1 MRQKK
6 TIFISILI
14 IFLANIALV
23 WPLFL
28 GGYTREMGSI
38 ESVFIADAR
47 FILENFPHLSWN
59 PYWYAGFPFH
69 LFYTPLLPA
78 LMALLHFLV
87 PVVSIAS
94 WYRILIGL
102 FYAATPVSFYF
113 LVRFLTGKSLVGF
126 LAALVFSFWPS
137 LSYLLPQVGGMAGI
151 YNGAPWR
158 FLTLILYGEG
168 GHIVGLFFLPLA
180 LLFFIKAVRE
190 ASWRNV
196 FLASLMIGLLAL
208 TNMIALIGFGVMVA
222 IVLAV
227 ELLAGEAL
235 RKLGRATVVLLFSFG
250 LSAFWFNL
258 SFVKASLSI
267 GTGGVAGGV
276 GGVYLPLLPF
286 IFLAVPVLFFVSIVA
301 RSEKFR
307 LLLIAFGWVAVF
319 FAAAYFWFNGQNML
333 LPQPNRYFPEMDMG
347 VAIITTVILSF
358 ILEHFFTS
366 KLTIFRYAIYLVLA
380 IGVFYWPWKY
390 YQAVWNLSQPNT
402 HISQTAE
409 YQTAQWLK
417 DHTRGERIYASG
429 TTAFWLN
436 TFTNIP
442 QLRGGNDGVANPWIL
457 HGVYQINTGENA
469 PKGKEGLPAID
480 WLRAFNVSYLVVN
493 TPSSPVA
500 YHDFKF
506 PERFLQIAGVEEIG
520 KVGGDI
526 IYQVPLNQPSLA
538 QAVKKTDFENLTEPK
553 NAVDVDAIGRYV
565 NYIDGS
571 SFKEAKFDWT
581 GIGQA
586 VIKADLGEKEGIA
599 VQVTY
604 DPGWHASVGSKKI
617 PLKKDVLGFIYLQPG
632 KAGPVEV
639 NLRYTRTWDVWLGYL
654 VTFLALVGLF
664 IYPKLHQQGSKLF
677 KSAEKE
683 WEKE

>member
-28 GGYTREMGSI
+28 GGYTQQMGSI

-87 PVVSIAS
+87 PAVSIAS

-102 FYAATPVSFYF
+102 FYALTPVSFYF

-126 LAALVFSFWPS
+126 LAALVFSFLPS

-158 FLTLILYGEG
+158 FLTLILFGEG
-168 GHIVGLFFLPLA
+168 GHIIGLFFLPLA
-180 LLFFIKAVRE
+180 LLFFVKVLRE
-190 ASWRNV
+190 GSRISILLTAI
-196 FLASLMIGLLAL
+196 LTAILAL
-208 TNMIALIGFGVMVA
+208 TNMIALIGFGVMLV
-222 IVLAV
+222 IVLVV
-227 ELLAGEAL
+227 ELMSGDAL
-235 RKLGRATVVLLFSFG
+235 RKLTRATIAMLFSFG

-276 GGVYLPLLPF
+276 GGAYLPLLPF
-286 IFLAVPVLFFVSIVA
+286 IFLAVPVLFFVSLAA

-307 LLLIAFGWVAVF
+307 LLLIAFGWVVVF

-347 VAIITTVILSF
+347 VAIMVTVILSF

-366 KLTIFRYAIYLVLA
+366 KLTILRYAIYLVLA

-402 HISQTAE
+402 HIAQTAE

-417 DHTRGERIYASG
+417 EQTQGERIYASG

-442 QLRGGNDGVANPWIL
+442 QVRGGNDGVANPWIL

-506 PERFLQIAGVEEIG
+506 PERFLKVAGVEEIG
-520 KVGGDI
+520 KVGGDV
-526 IYQVPLNQPSLA
+526 IYQVPLVQPSLA
-538 QAVKKTDFENLTEPK
+538 QVVKKTDFHNLRVLK
-553 NAVDVDAIGRYV
+553 NGVDIDNLEKYV
-565 NYIDGS
+565 NYVDGPAVRGAEFS
-571 SFKEAKFDWT
+571 WA

-586 VIKADLGEKEGIA
+586 KIKAEVAEDEGVA
-599 VQVTY
+599 VQVSY
-604 DPGWHASVGSKKI
+604 NPGWKAYLGNQSI
-617 PLKKDVLGFIYLQPG
+617 PVKEDVLGFMFLEPG
-632 KAGPVEV
+632 RVGKVEISLV
-639 NLRYTRTWDVWLGYL
+639 YNRTWDVWLGYL

-664 IYPKLHQQGSKLF
+664 IYPKLYQQGSKLF
-677 KSAEKE
+677 KSAKKE